1 MCRHTHATALLL
13 LVLPPQEA
21 NWHQL
26 HQIAI
31 FGTSLSSLSNTQAL
45 FTALVEKGAG
55 AAAGSPTSSGSS
67 MPGASPS
74 GAAPLQQPAA
84 DMVSVA
90 FKEGRVVEV
99 LCPDCAAHGVG
110 VSLHTFRPAT
120 AV

>member
-1 MCRHTHATALLL
+1 MLRL
-13 LVLPPQEA
+13 QEA

-45 FTALVEKGAG
+45 FTALVEEGAG

-67 MPGASPS
+67 MA
-74 GAAPLQQPAA
+74 GAAPLGLQQPAA

-110 VSLHTFRPAT
+110 VSLHTFRPPT
-120 AV
+120 AA